1 MVFDRHRLA
10 ITTIS
15 SRGGPRWY
23 PDDRR
28 GPSPPTEC
36 GLLTASRLMV
46 LDGTLEAQNTGSGI
60 GTG

>member
-36 GLLTASRLMV
+36 GILTESRLMG
-46 LDGTLEAQNTGSGI
+46 LGGRSRAQGQV
-60 GTG
+60 